1 MGKTTNKKLIIFMIM
16 IFCMFISFYSYRVN
30 ANQSNNIIQYDPDLI
45 KILEIQPGNKFYLGD
60 ARYDSTIGE
69 LSQQNVIATNGESKR
84 VAITHMPMTQFISMV
99 DELNGQYDVVV
110 LGRRI
115 DGLEQKYSGDTALGT
130 QYRDYTNPT
139 TQKKG
144 YLPQLWWGQTE
155 AHKNNVQND
164 ISVIDGAKMT
174 EYYAE
179 NDITD
184 KRAKEI
190 IKMIQNDQLVY
201 VDYDIYPSKKPNK
214 STDGVANASAYKE
227 INETKLYKTFDTDN
241 FDYPIWVSDSV
252 ENREYNTWKQKIKL
266 KSLSSYNNNSFLKEI
281 VDDYINNSSD
291 NKRPKIKQLKTPKS
305 DEKSSEKGEKKNRD
319 MDYTITMGQNGHFKL
334 KLYLDINGDGLFKE
348 NELSVTKEFDSD
360 SDNYEYS
367 FRYTLNN
374 DFVGYLDWKIE
385 VISYEDKNKEIK
397 TNLFGS
403 SQYKALNE
411 KKHIKVLQIKPNAD
425 YVKLEGNSAFE
436 NILND
441 NCVVNDYTIEV
452 NTKTI
457 KEVNEEMNKEKKDRK
472 WQINGDYDMVIIGFG
487 DGFGVYSDVYEDF
500 NDSAINELKEFIKTG
515 QSVMF
520 THDTMAPVFA
530 YESILDSN
538 NNKIIT
544 GSQNLTRNFRDYIGQ
559 SRYRDIYRSK
569 DINNIN
575 GKIDLTDGDG
585 KINDFDEI
593 DLVNNKIIPHD
604 DYPDSAAYSVGTTL
618 QNNRWESEITK
629 VSKINKAQINQ
640 YPFELNDE
648 INVLSTHTQW
658 FQLNLED
665 EDVVPWFNLKSNS
678 NKFDNLDSRNNYY
691 TYSKG
696 NITYCGTGHIYGSSD
711 FTNEEMKLFINT
723 IVKAERGANHA
734 PEIECSIPS
743 EYKEDNQLENN
754 VVAGSDYSFTVDAR
768 DFDGDPVE
776 LKIKIGNNDLTSDYV
791 DMSKLEETACFLRK
805 DDGDSELES
814 NVFHVQ
820 SDDNDRKALK
830 ITIPKNRLSVGQK
843 VVVEIN
849 GQDYRGAKVSK
860 KYIINPIELPKFDVS
875 VNLDT
880 DNLRKTV
887 NPSLLDKMD
896 DKTVK
901 VTPGDIVNVPYDVNM
916 REIEYG
922 EVRETSRKEVAIL
935 VDTSVSDGNLKTQF
949 KNGIVNELINT
960 NIILNNNA
968 TEDNGRFLM
977 IAYGGDEVKRVE
989 SSGGN
994 NYREKLQLS
1003 VYKLF
1008 DDINQGDMS
1017 NKEPQLANAINEAI
1031 NFFDESNWNDSS
1043 KDIII
1048 ISNRDINESSV
1059 NSIRGN
1065 IKDNYNVITLDISED
1080 AYDEGND
1087 NYTEQEHIELLNR
1100 HKNLRKVHSLL
1111 GGLDNNYF
1119 ISRTEKKGQTTH
1131 NDIANKIFAE
1141 IAKHIGYLKY
1151 PTFTLDNMY
1160 VNFNIGSDIDYIED
1174 SEDGFNKKNSNTE
1187 DYNYVVDLPKMKYV
1201 VKMDSEN
1208 KPVTSNG
1215 KLVYEPYF
1223 INDSF
1228 ETSEA
1233 NEYGFSFKISAKN
1246 VDKDKC
1252 CFSQPNEIL
1261 YDYLGY
1267 NTSIKKDV
1275 DKTPVLLLDNCM
1287 VDHGIYKRITG
1298 GKAEFDDSNNKY
1310 QVGSIVTCASNITQ
1324 MVNSKD
1330 LSIIIDPDLEFVKTP
1345 KIYKVDSEGKL
1356 KAVSNGDYFKVSDN
1370 QYSYSDFNG
1379 ATNNNVVVLYSV
1391 KLKSKQ
1397 GDSYVNISRAGNKEA
1412 RVSILKKTESEQLG
1426 DLPDLF

>member
-1 MGKTTNKKLIIFMIM
+1 MKIIKQDKKT
-16 IFCMFISFYSYRVN
+16 
-30 ANQSNNIIQYDPDLI
+30 LI
-45 KILEIQPGNKFYLGD
+45 KRISAIIAIMVIFSVIYIVPKEAKAENTVNYKDEIRILEIEPANDFLLRTNDENDLDRDVEKSITITD
-60 ARYDSTIGE
+60 PNDS
-69 LSQQNVIATNGESKR
+69 S
-84 VAITHMPMTQFISMV
+84 ITTEAAVSIKTVSMPQFISMV
-99 DELNGQYDVVV
+99 DEINGDYDVVV
-110 LGRRI
+110 IGRKNDNISTDKTTGDYLKYSDYTAPFQEGMKRTILPLGSWVDAVPSYTSI
-115 DGLEQKYSGDTALGT
+115 DGK
-130 QYRDYTNPT
+130 R
-139 TQKKG
+139 
-144 YLPQLWWGQTE
+144 
-155 AHKNNVQND
+155 
-164 ISVIDGAKMT
+164 MT
-174 EYYAE
+174 EYYSE
-179 NDITD
+179 NDITN
-184 KRAKEI
+184 KNAKKI
-190 IKMIQNDQLVY
+190 LDMIDSGQLVY
-201 VDYDIYPSKKPNK
+201 LDNNIVNDNNIKDTKIYKNFANKQGENFKKFNCTEEDTNK
-214 STDGVANASAYKE
+214 IKE
-227 INETKLYKTFDTDN
+227 INLEKIVQ
-241 FDYPIWVSDSV
+241 DYLNLDSV
-252 ENREYNTWKQKIKL
+252 Y
-266 KSLSSYNNNSFLKEI
+266 
-281 VDDYINNSSD
+281 
-291 NKRPKIKQLKTPKS
+291 KRPKIKSLTKPNDDKNQDNASYDNRRMNFNVTVDSLQEEELKL
-305 DEKSSEKGEKKNRD
+305 D
-319 MDYTITMGQNGHFKL
+319 
-334 KLYLDINGDGLFKE
+334 LYLDMNGDGIFKDTE
-348 NELSVTKEFDSD
+348 IAKQLTVKAVQGINSYSL
-360 SDNYEYS
+360 NY
-367 FRYTLNN
+367 RLNN
-374 DFVGYLDWKIE
+374 DFIGYLDWKIE
-385 VISYEDKNKEIK
+385 VIRPNGIKYNVKNSNVYKR
-397 TNLFGS
+397 LGS
-403 SQYKALNE
+403 QRE
-411 KKHIKVLQIKPNAD
+411 IKVLQICP
-425 YVKLEGNSAFE
+425 
-436 NILND
+436 D
-441 NCVVNDYTIEV
+441 N
-452 NTKTI
+452 
-457 KEVNEEMNKEKKDRK
+457 
-472 WQINGDYDMVIIGFG
+472 
-487 DGFGVYSDVYEDF
+487 
-500 NDSAINELKEFIKTG
+500 AINDGKFNLTKNTEFIKKLKEVDDYNIVVETKKVSVFNEEASQRASSSGDEELNGKYNMIILGFADSYGGYQINEDACNELERFIETG

-520 THDTMAPVFA
+520 THDT
-530 YESILDSN
+530 
-538 NNKIIT
+538 IT
-544 GSQNLTRNFRDYIGQ
+544 PALSDDTITIADGNEINLAANSTGPRLLTKMMRDYVGQ
-559 SRYRDIYRSK
+559 SRYEDPYRKKDDGTIDESDIYKEYVQGSGSAVELTDKNIPHDIFEETFDNKKVYTLGATQDGYIRDVQRQNNRTKFTVGWDFVSNVK
-569 DINNIN
+569 DIN
-575 GKIDLTDGDG
+575 
-585 KINDFDEI
+585 
-593 DLVNNKIIPHD
+593 
-604 DYPDSAAYSVGTTL
+604 S
-618 QNNRWESEITK
+618 
-629 VSKINKAQINQ
+629 AQISN
-640 YPFELNDE
+640 YPFELSNS
-648 INVLSTHTQW
+648 IPVAQTHTQW
-658 FQLNLED
+658 YQLNLED
-665 EDVVPWFNLKSNS
+665 PDVVPWFNLTGGNF
-678 NKFDNLDSRNNYY
+678 NNNDSRNYYY

-696 NITYCGTGHIYGSSD
+696 NITYSGTGHSNG
-711 FTNEEMKLFINT
+711 FTNEELELFVNT

-860 KYIINPIELPKFDVS
+860 KYILKPIELPDFDIS
-875 VNLDT
+875 VNLDCE
-880 DNLRKTV
+880 NLQKLS
-887 NPSLLDKMD
+887 NPSQLDKID
-896 DKTVK
+896 DNSIK
-901 VTPGDIVNVPYDVNM
+901 VTPGDVVNVPYNVNAK
-916 REIEYG
+916 EIKYG
-922 EVRETSRKEVAIL
+922 DEKQAEQKELVIL
-935 VDTSVSDGNLKTQF
+935 VDSSLQNSPYDTYMR
-949 KNGIVNELINT
+949 NGIVNEILGRGDSSKSVLFNSNST
-960 NIILNNNA
+960 NSGRMAIFSYDD
-968 TEDNGRFLM
+968 TEVNKIETR
-977 IAYGGDEVKRVE
+977 K
-989 SSGGN
+989 GN
-994 NYREKLQLS
+994 NFFEKLVKTVDATFIEQS
-1003 VYKLF
+1003 DENTIITQVSKVYNSDGLG
-1008 DDINQGDMS
+1008 I
-1017 NKEPQLANAINEAI
+1017 AIEKAI
-1031 NFFDESNWNDSS
+1031 DFFDEEKWTNSS
-1043 KDIII
+1043 KDILI
-1048 ISNRDINESSV
+1048 ISNKDTKESEV
-1059 NSIRGN
+1059 QR
-1065 IKDNYNVITLDISED
+1065 IKEKVKENYNILTLDVSED
-1080 AYDEGND
+1080 YYDDEEDRSIDWD
-1087 NYTEQEHIELLNR
+1087 NKEHIEKLNR
-1100 HKNLRKVHSLL
+1100 HSNLRKVHSAL
-1111 GGLDNNYF
+1111 GGISKNYF
-1119 ISRTEKKGQTTH
+1119 ISRRGNRNSQTY
-1131 NDIANKIFAE
+1131 NDLDGDKDNNIFKDIALS
-1141 IAKHIGYLKY
+1141 IGQLNY

>member
-1 MGKTTNKKLIIFMIM
+1 MKIIKQDKKT
-16 IFCMFISFYSYRVN
+16 
-30 ANQSNNIIQYDPDLI
+30 LI
-45 KILEIQPGNKFYLGD
+45 KRISAIIAIMVIFSVIYIVPKEAKAENTVNYKDEIRILEIEPANDFLLRTNDENDLDRDVEKSITITD
-60 ARYDSTIGE
+60 PNDS
-69 LSQQNVIATNGESKR
+69 S
-84 VAITHMPMTQFISMV
+84 ITTEAAVSIKTVSMPQFISMV
-99 DELNGQYDVVV
+99 DEINGDYDVVV
-110 LGRRI
+110 IGRKNDNISTDKTTGDYLKYSDYTAPFQEGMKRTILPLGSWVDAVPSYTSI
-115 DGLEQKYSGDTALGT
+115 DGK
-130 QYRDYTNPT
+130 R
-139 TQKKG
+139 
-144 YLPQLWWGQTE
+144 
-155 AHKNNVQND
+155 
-164 ISVIDGAKMT
+164 MT
-174 EYYAE
+174 EYYSE
-179 NDITD
+179 NDITN
-184 KRAKEI
+184 KNAKKI
-190 IKMIQNDQLVY
+190 LDMIDSGQLVY
-201 VDYDIYPSKKPNK
+201 LDNNIVNDNNIKDTKIYKNFANKQGENFKKFNCTEEDTNK
-214 STDGVANASAYKE
+214 IKE
-227 INETKLYKTFDTDN
+227 INLEKIVQ
-241 FDYPIWVSDSV
+241 DYLNLDSV
-252 ENREYNTWKQKIKL
+252 Y
-266 KSLSSYNNNSFLKEI
+266 
-281 VDDYINNSSD
+281 
-291 NKRPKIKQLKTPKS
+291 KRPKIKSLTKPNDDKNQDNASYDNRRMNFNVTVDSLQEEELKL
-305 DEKSSEKGEKKNRD
+305 D
-319 MDYTITMGQNGHFKL
+319 
-334 KLYLDINGDGLFKE
+334 LYLDMNGDGIFKDTE
-348 NELSVTKEFDSD
+348 IAKQLTVKAVQGINSYSL
-360 SDNYEYS
+360 NY
-367 FRYTLNN
+367 RLNN
-374 DFVGYLDWKIE
+374 DFIGYLDWKIE
-385 VISYEDKNKEIK
+385 VIRPNGIKYNVKNSNVYKR
-397 TNLFGS
+397 LGS
-403 SQYKALNE
+403 QRE
-411 KKHIKVLQIKPNAD
+411 IKVLQICP
-425 YVKLEGNSAFE
+425 
-436 NILND
+436 D
-441 NCVVNDYTIEV
+441 N
-452 NTKTI
+452 
-457 KEVNEEMNKEKKDRK
+457 
-472 WQINGDYDMVIIGFG
+472 
-487 DGFGVYSDVYEDF
+487 
-500 NDSAINELKEFIKTG
+500 AINDGKFNLTKNTEFIKKLKEVDDYNIVVETKKVSVFNEEASQRASSSGDEELNGKYNMIILGFADSYGGYQINEDACNELERFIETG

-520 THDTMAPVFA
+520 THDTITPALSDETITTV
-530 YESILDSN
+530 DG
-538 NNKIIT
+538 NKIDLSSYT
-544 GSQNLTRNFRDYIGQ
+544 SGPRLLTKRMRDYVGQ
-559 SRYRDIYRSK
+559 SRYEDPYRKKDDGTIDESDIYKEYVQGSGSAVELTDKNIPHDIFEETFDNKKVYTLGATQDGYIRDVQRQNNRTKFTVGWDFVSNVK
-569 DINNIN
+569 DIN
-575 GKIDLTDGDG
+575 
-585 KINDFDEI
+585 
-593 DLVNNKIIPHD
+593 
-604 DYPDSAAYSVGTTL
+604 S
-618 QNNRWESEITK
+618 
-629 VSKINKAQINQ
+629 AQISN
-640 YPFELNDE
+640 YPFELSNS
-648 INVLSTHTQW
+648 IPVAQTHTQW
-658 FQLNLED
+658 YQLNLED
-665 EDVVPWFNLKSNS
+665 PDVVPWFNLTGGNF
-678 NKFDNLDSRNNYY
+678 NNNDSRNYYY

-696 NITYCGTGHIYGSSD
+696 NITYSGTGHSNG
-711 FTNEEMKLFINT
+711 FTNEELELFVNT

-776 LKIKIGNNDLTSDYV
+776 LKIKIDNNDLTSDYV
-791 DMSKLEETACFLRK
+791 DMTKLEETACFLRK

-901 VTPGDIVNVPYDVNM
+901 VTLGDIVNVPYDVNM

-1151 PTFTLDNMY
+1151 PTFTINNMF
-1160 VNFNIGSDIDYIED
+1160 VNFNFGSDITYIED
-1174 SEDGFNKKNSNTE
+1174 SSDGFNKKNDNEE
-1187 DYNYVVDLPKMKYV
+1187 DYNYIVNLPKIKYV
-1201 VKMDSEN
+1201 TKMDGSN
-1208 KPVTSNG
+1208 KPVTNNG
-1215 KLVYEPYF
+1215 KLVYEPSF
-1223 INDSF
+1223 VNDNFVTGGFDKYRF
-1228 ETSEA
+1228 E
-1233 NEYGFSFKISAKN
+1233 FKISAKN
-1246 VDKDKC
+1246 YDKDYC
-1252 CFSQPNEIL
+1252 YFASPNEL
-1261 YDYLGY
+1261 SYEYLGY
-1267 NTSIKKDV
+1267 NTFIKKDV
-1275 DKTPVLLLDNCM
+1275 DKTPVLAINNHQI
-1287 VDHGIYKRITG
+1287 DHGIYKKITG
-1298 GKAEFDDSNNKY
+1298 GKAEFEDSVNKY
-1310 QVGSIVTCASNITQ
+1310 PIGSVVTCASNITQ

-1345 KIYKVDSEGKL
+1345 KIYKVDSEGEL
-1356 KAVSNGDYFKVSDN
+1356 QPVANGDYSRVSDN
-1370 QYSYSDFNG
+1370 QYSYYGFDG
-1379 ATNNNVVVLYSV
+1379 AVNNNIIVLYSV

-1397 GDSYVNISRAGNKEA
+1397 GDSYVNISKAGNKEA

>member
-1 MGKTTNKKLIIFMIM
+1 MKIIKQDKKT
-16 IFCMFISFYSYRVN
+16 
-30 ANQSNNIIQYDPDLI
+30 LI
-45 KILEIQPGNKFYLGD
+45 KRISAIIAIMVIFSVIYIVPKEAKAENTVNYKDEIRILEIEPANDFLLRTNDENDLDRDVEKSITITD
-60 ARYDSTIGE
+60 PNDS
-69 LSQQNVIATNGESKR
+69 S
-84 VAITHMPMTQFISMV
+84 ITTEAAVSIKTVSMPQFISMV
-99 DELNGQYDVVV
+99 DEINGDYDVVV
-110 LGRRI
+110 IGRKNDNISTDKTTGDYLKYSDYTAPFQEGMKRTILPLGSWVDAVPSYTSI
-115 DGLEQKYSGDTALGT
+115 DGK
-130 QYRDYTNPT
+130 R
-139 TQKKG
+139 
-144 YLPQLWWGQTE
+144 
-155 AHKNNVQND
+155 
-164 ISVIDGAKMT
+164 MT
-174 EYYAE
+174 EYYSE
-179 NDITD
+179 NDITN
-184 KRAKEI
+184 KNAKKI
-190 IKMIQNDQLVY
+190 LDMIDSGQLVY
-201 VDYDIYPSKKPNK
+201 LDNNIVNDNNIKDTKIYKNFANKQGENFKKFNCTEEDTNK
-214 STDGVANASAYKE
+214 IKE
-227 INETKLYKTFDTDN
+227 INLEKIVQ
-241 FDYPIWVSDSV
+241 DYLNLDSV
-252 ENREYNTWKQKIKL
+252 Y
-266 KSLSSYNNNSFLKEI
+266 
-281 VDDYINNSSD
+281 
-291 NKRPKIKQLKTPKS
+291 KRPKIKSLTKPNDDKNQDNASYDNRRMNFNVTVDSLQEEELKL
-305 DEKSSEKGEKKNRD
+305 D
-319 MDYTITMGQNGHFKL
+319 
-334 KLYLDINGDGLFKE
+334 LYLDMNGDGIFKDTE
-348 NELSVTKEFDSD
+348 IAKQLTVKAVQGINSYSL
-360 SDNYEYS
+360 NY
-367 FRYTLNN
+367 RLNN
-374 DFVGYLDWKIE
+374 DFIGYLDWKIE
-385 VISYEDKNKEIK
+385 VIRPNGIKYNVKNSNVYKR
-397 TNLFGS
+397 LGS
-403 SQYKALNE
+403 QRE
-411 KKHIKVLQIKPNAD
+411 IKVLQICPDN
-425 YVKLEGNSAFE
+425 V
-436 NILND
+436 IND
-441 NCVVNDYTIEV
+441 GKFNLTK
-452 NTKTI
+452 NT
-457 KEVNEEMNKEKKDRK
+457 
-472 WQINGDYDMVIIGFG
+472 
-487 DGFGVYSDVYEDF
+487 
-500 NDSAINELKEFIKTG
+500 EFIKKLKEVDDYNIVVETKKVSVFNKEASQRASSSGDEELNGKYNMIILGFADSYGGYQINEDACNELERFIETG

-520 THDTMAPVFA
+520 THDTITPALSDETITTV
-530 YESILDSN
+530 DG
-538 NNKIIT
+538 NKIDLSSYT
-544 GSQNLTRNFRDYIGQ
+544 SGPRLLTKRMRDYVGQ
-559 SRYRDIYRSK
+559 SRYEDPYRKKDDGTIDESDIYKEYVQGSGSAVELTDKNIPHDIFEETFDNKKVYTLGATQDGYIRDVQRQNNRTKFTVGWDFVSNVK
-569 DINNIN
+569 DIN
-575 GKIDLTDGDG
+575 
-585 KINDFDEI
+585 
-593 DLVNNKIIPHD
+593 
-604 DYPDSAAYSVGTTL
+604 S
-618 QNNRWESEITK
+618 
-629 VSKINKAQINQ
+629 AQISN
-640 YPFELNDE
+640 YPFELSNS
-648 INVLSTHTQW
+648 IPVAQTHTQW
-658 FQLNLED
+658 YQLNLED
-665 EDVVPWFNLKSNS
+665 PDVVPWFNLTGGNF
-678 NKFDNLDSRNNYY
+678 NNNDSRNYYY

-696 NITYCGTGHIYGSSD
+696 NITYSGTGHSNG
-711 FTNEEMKLFINT
+711 FTNEELELFVNT

-776 LKIKIGNNDLTSDYV
+776 LKIKIDNNDLTSDYV
-791 DMSKLEETACFLRK
+791 DMTKLEETACFLRK

-830 ITIPKNRLSVGQK
+830 ITIPKNRLSVGQE

-901 VTPGDIVNVPYDVNM
+901 VALGDIVNVPYDVNM

-1151 PTFTLDNMY
+1151 PTFTINNMF
-1160 VNFNIGSDIDYIED
+1160 VNFNFGSDITYIED
-1174 SEDGFNKKNSNTE
+1174 SSDGFNKKNDNEE
-1187 DYNYVVDLPKMKYV
+1187 DYNYIVNLPKIKYV
-1201 VKMDSEN
+1201 TKMDGSN
-1208 KPVTSNG
+1208 KPVTNNG
-1215 KLVYEPYF
+1215 KLVYEPSF
-1223 INDSF
+1223 VNDNFVTGGFDKYRF
-1228 ETSEA
+1228 E
-1233 NEYGFSFKISAKN
+1233 FKISAKN
-1246 VDKDKC
+1246 YDKDYC
-1252 CFSQPNEIL
+1252 YFASPNEL
-1261 YDYLGY
+1261 SYEYLGY
-1267 NTSIKKDV
+1267 NTFIKKDV
-1275 DKTPVLLLDNCM
+1275 DKTPVLAINNHQI
-1287 VDHGIYKRITG
+1287 DHGIYKKITG
-1298 GKAEFDDSNNKY
+1298 GKAEFEDSVNKY
-1310 QVGSIVTCASNITQ
+1310 PIGSVVTCASNITQ

-1345 KIYKVDSEGKL
+1345 KIYKVDSEGEL
-1356 KAVSNGDYFKVSDN
+1356 QPVANGDYSRVSDN
-1370 QYSYSDFNG
+1370 QYSYYGFDG
-1379 ATNNNVVVLYSV
+1379 AVNNNIIVLYSV

-1397 GDSYVNISRAGNKEA
+1397 GDSYVNISKAGNKEA

>member
-30 ANQSNNIIQYDPDLI
+30 ANQSNNIIQYNPDVI
-45 KILEIQPGNKFYLGD
+45 KILEIQPGNKFYLGN
-60 ARYDSTIGE
+60 ATYDSTIGE
-69 LSQQNVIATNGESKR
+69 LPEQNVTATNGESKR

-604 DYPDSAAYSVGTTL
+604 DYPDSAAYSVGTAL

-723 IVKAERGANHA
+723 IVKAERGSNHKPDIICSMNPLNKGENHA
-734 PEIECSIPS
+734 
-743 EYKEDNQLENN
+743 EYNKDYYFS
-754 VVAGSDYSFTVDAR
+754 VDSSDYDYDMVKIHITI
-768 DFDGDPVE
+768 DGQE
-776 LKIKIGNNDLTSDYV
+776 I
-791 DMSKLEETACFLRK
+791 
-805 DDGDSELES
+805 
-814 NVFHVQ
+814 
-820 SDDNDRKALK
+820 SDDNIISDIEIRNEEGKKNFDINTLDSYRKSIKFRIPAEKLRESFNNKSNISIKIDAVDIKGAKSEEKEYNLVPIETSSSIIEAKLESSTPNPTESKNNITVKYK
-830 ITIPKNRLSVGQK
+830 ITPNDYYYYKNNEDK
-843 VVVEIN
+843 
-849 GQDYRGAKVSK
+849 
-860 KYIINPIELPKFDVS
+860 PIDE
-875 VNLDT
+875 
-880 DNLRKTV
+880 
-887 NPSLLDKMD
+887 
-896 DKTVK
+896 
-901 VTPGDIVNVPYDVNM
+901 
-916 REIEYG
+916 
-922 EVRETSRKEVAIL
+922 AIL
-935 VDTSVSDGNLKTQF
+935 LVDLSAKMNGNQRFSQLQ
-949 KNGIVNELINT
+949 NGIT
-960 NIILNNNA
+960 SILNNTTLQN
-968 TEDNGRFLM
+968 TTKFGVVGFNKDVYVGCRSNMKDEKSSTLIKVDSDLNNSIIRPLYSIKDSNERDGYRLFFQQSILSDVMNSSTDNERNFKQGLKVADK
-977 IAYGGDEVKRVE
+977 ILTKYGDVE
-989 SSGGN
+989 KQKAIVIVSSGN
-994 NYREKLQLS
+994 LS
-1003 VYKLF
+1003 YDNDIEIQKIIKKGYKVIILDISA
-1008 DDINQGDMS
+1008 DDDSNLLNAYKNLGGYVSING
-1017 NKEPQLANAINEAI
+1017 EPQDYFLGTFN
-1031 NFFDESNWNDSS
+1031 DESNYN
-1043 KDIII
+1043 
-1048 ISNRDINESSV
+1048 SV
-1059 NSIRGN
+1059 NNDMQKVAESLLHGIKYKNMLSNARLKFNLGN
-1065 IKDNYNVITLDISED
+1065 NFSMVSDKT
-1080 AYDEGND
+1080 DEGND
-1087 NYTEQEHIELLNR
+1087 IN
-1100 HKNLRKVHSLL
+1100 
-1111 GGLDNNYF
+1111 
-1119 ISRTEKKGQTTH
+1119 
-1131 NDIANKIFAE
+1131 
-1141 IAKHIGYLKY
+1141 
-1151 PTFTLDNMY
+1151 
-1160 VNFNIGSDIDYIED
+1160 
-1174 SEDGFNKKNSNTE
+1174 NSNNNIYNIDISDKIIYTPNYE
-1187 DYNYVVDLPKMKYV
+1187 DKNDYGQVRYSAQPFYVTFKIKATKD
-1201 VKMDSEN
+1201 
-1208 KPVTSNG
+1208 NG
-1215 KLVYEPYF
+1215 
-1223 INDSF
+1223 N
-1228 ETSEA
+1228 
-1233 NEYGFSFKISAKN
+1233 NYGFSNLTFTNQEVEDMKLL
-1246 VDKDKC
+1246 
-1252 CFSQPNEIL
+1252 E
-1261 YDYLGY
+1261 LGTDQATNNQVIY
-1267 NTSIKKDV
+1267 SEFDEEKAVNIF
-1275 DKTPVLLLDNCM
+1275 TPVIKIKSSITKLKHGLYQSITNEADN
-1287 VDHGIYKRITG
+1287 
-1298 GKAEFDDSNNKY
+1298 
-1310 QVGSIVTCASNITQ
+1310 
-1324 MVNSKD
+1324 
-1330 LSIIIDPDLEFVKTP
+1330 IIDEAEHSFAKGIQVMLGAYIE
-1345 KIYKVDSEGKL
+1345 
-1356 KAVSNGDYFKVSDN
+1356 
-1370 QYSYSDFNG
+1370 G
-1379 ATNNNVVVLYSV
+1379 ATNGNNVELTVDGDNAGSVQPIVYSV
-1391 KLKSKQ
+1391 NNTNEKRKIGELYFNNDTKKYTGIINGLEEDCNRILILYEEVLPETSGEFTNIISVDEFSRPYKIKVNT
-1397 GDSYVNISRAGNKEA
+1397 DSPE
-1412 RVSILKKTESEQLG
+1412 LL
-1426 DLPDLF
+1426 DLF

>member
-1 MGKTTNKKLIIFMIM
+1 MKIIKQDKKT
-16 IFCMFISFYSYRVN
+16 
-30 ANQSNNIIQYDPDLI
+30 LI
-45 KILEIQPGNKFYLGD
+45 KRISAIIAIMVIFSVIYIVPKEAKAENTVNYKDEIRILEIEPANDFLLRTNDENDLDRDVEKSITITD
-60 ARYDSTIGE
+60 PNDS
-69 LSQQNVIATNGESKR
+69 S
-84 VAITHMPMTQFISMV
+84 ITTEAAVSIKTVSMPQFISMV
-99 DELNGQYDVVV
+99 DEINGDYDVVV
-110 LGRRI
+110 IGRKNDNISTDKTTGDYLKYSDYTAPFQEGMKRTILPLGSWVDAVPSYTSI
-115 DGLEQKYSGDTALGT
+115 DGK
-130 QYRDYTNPT
+130 R
-139 TQKKG
+139 
-144 YLPQLWWGQTE
+144 
-155 AHKNNVQND
+155 
-164 ISVIDGAKMT
+164 MT
-174 EYYAE
+174 EYYSE
-179 NDITD
+179 NDITN
-184 KRAKEI
+184 KNAKKI
-190 IKMIQNDQLVY
+190 LDMIDSGQLVY
-201 VDYDIYPSKKPNK
+201 LDNNIVNDNNIKDTKIYKNFANKQGENFKKFNCTEEDTNK
-214 STDGVANASAYKE
+214 IKE
-227 INETKLYKTFDTDN
+227 INLEKIVQ
-241 FDYPIWVSDSV
+241 DYLNLDSV
-252 ENREYNTWKQKIKL
+252 Y
-266 KSLSSYNNNSFLKEI
+266 
-281 VDDYINNSSD
+281 
-291 NKRPKIKQLKTPKS
+291 KRPKIKSLTKPNDDKNQDNASYDNRRMNFNVTVDSLQEEELKL
-305 DEKSSEKGEKKNRD
+305 D
-319 MDYTITMGQNGHFKL
+319 
-334 KLYLDINGDGLFKE
+334 LYLDMNGDGIFKDTE
-348 NELSVTKEFDSD
+348 IAKQLTVKAVQGINSYSL
-360 SDNYEYS
+360 NY
-367 FRYTLNN
+367 RLNN
-374 DFVGYLDWKIE
+374 DFIGYLDWKIE
-385 VISYEDKNKEIK
+385 VIRPNGIKYNVKNSNVYKR
-397 TNLFGS
+397 LGS
-403 SQYKALNE
+403 QRE
-411 KKHIKVLQIKPNAD
+411 IKVLQICP
-425 YVKLEGNSAFE
+425 
-436 NILND
+436 D
-441 NCVVNDYTIEV
+441 N
-452 NTKTI
+452 
-457 KEVNEEMNKEKKDRK
+457 
-472 WQINGDYDMVIIGFG
+472 
-487 DGFGVYSDVYEDF
+487 
-500 NDSAINELKEFIKTG
+500 AINDGKFNLTKNTEFIKKLKEVDDYNIVVETKKVSVFNEEASQRASSSGDEELNGKYNMIILGFADSYGGYQINEDACNELERFIETG

-520 THDTMAPVFA
+520 THDT
-530 YESILDSN
+530 
-538 NNKIIT
+538 IT
-544 GSQNLTRNFRDYIGQ
+544 PALSDDTITIADGNEINLAANSTGPRLLTKMMRDYVGQ
-559 SRYRDIYRSK
+559 SRYPDPYRIKDDDSFDESDIYK
-569 DINNIN
+569 EYVQ
-575 GKIDLTDGDG
+575 
-585 KINDFDEI
+585 EI
-593 DLVNNKIIPHD
+593 GSTVELKNKNIPHD
-604 DYPDSAAYSVGTTL
+604 TFNEMYNNEKVYTLGTS
-618 QNNRWESEITK
+618 QDGYIKKMVYKAPIGWDFVNNIKS
-629 VSKINKAQINQ
+629 INSAQINN
-640 YPFELNDE
+640 YPFELSNS
-648 INVLSTHTQW
+648 IPVAQTHTQW
-658 FQLNLED
+658 YQLNLED
-665 EDVVPWFNLKSNS
+665 PDVVPWFNLTGGNF
-678 NKFDNLDSRNNYY
+678 NNNDSRNYYY

-696 NITYCGTGHIYGSSD
+696 NITYSGTGHSNG
-711 FTNEEMKLFINT
+711 FTDAELELFVNT

-791 DMSKLEETACFLRK
+791 DMTKLEETACFLRK

-830 ITIPKNRLSVGQK
+830 ITIPKNRLSVGQE

-1151 PTFTLDNMY
+1151 PTFTINNMF
-1160 VNFNIGSDIDYIED
+1160 VNFNFGSDITYIED
-1174 SEDGFNKKNSNTE
+1174 SSDGFNKKNDNEE
-1187 DYNYVVDLPKMKYV
+1187 DYNYIVNLPKIKYV
-1201 VKMDSEN
+1201 TKMDGSN
-1208 KPVTSNG
+1208 KPVTNNG
-1215 KLVYEPYF
+1215 KLVYEPSF
-1223 INDSF
+1223 VNDNFVTGGFDKYRF
-1228 ETSEA
+1228 E
-1233 NEYGFSFKISAKN
+1233 FKISAKN
-1246 VDKDKC
+1246 YDKDYC
-1252 CFSQPNEIL
+1252 YFASPNEL
-1261 YDYLGY
+1261 SYEYLGY
-1267 NTSIKKDV
+1267 NTFIKKDV
-1275 DKTPVLLLDNCM
+1275 DKTPVLAINNHQI
-1287 VDHGIYKRITG
+1287 DHGIYKKITG
-1298 GKAEFDDSNNKY
+1298 GKAEFEDSVNKY
-1310 QVGSIVTCASNITQ
+1310 PIGSVVTCASNITQ

-1345 KIYKVDSEGKL
+1345 KIYKVDSEGEL
-1356 KAVSNGDYFKVSDN
+1356 QPVANGDYSRVSDN
-1370 QYSYSDFNG
+1370 QYSYYGFDG
-1379 ATNNNVVVLYSV
+1379 AVNNNIIVLYSV

-1397 GDSYVNISRAGNKEA
+1397 GDSYVNISKAGNKEA

>member
-1 MGKTTNKKLIIFMIM
+1 MKIIKQDKKT
-16 IFCMFISFYSYRVN
+16 
-30 ANQSNNIIQYDPDLI
+30 LI
-45 KILEIQPGNKFYLGD
+45 KRISAIIAIMVIFSVIYIVPKEAKAENTVNYKDEIRILEIEPANDFLLRTNDENDLDRDVEKSITITD
-60 ARYDSTIGE
+60 PNDS
-69 LSQQNVIATNGESKR
+69 S
-84 VAITHMPMTQFISMV
+84 ITTEAAVSIKTVSMPQFISMV
-99 DELNGQYDVVV
+99 DEINGDYDVVV
-110 LGRRI
+110 IGRKNDNISTDKTTGDYLKYSDYTAPFQEGMKRTILPLGSWVDAVPSYTSI
-115 DGLEQKYSGDTALGT
+115 DGK
-130 QYRDYTNPT
+130 R
-139 TQKKG
+139 
-144 YLPQLWWGQTE
+144 
-155 AHKNNVQND
+155 
-164 ISVIDGAKMT
+164 MT
-174 EYYAE
+174 EYYSE
-179 NDITD
+179 NDITN
-184 KRAKEI
+184 KNAKKI
-190 IKMIQNDQLVY
+190 LDMIDSGQLVY
-201 VDYDIYPSKKPNK
+201 LDNNIVNDNNIKDTKIYKNFANKQGENFKKFNCTEEDTNK
-214 STDGVANASAYKE
+214 IKE
-227 INETKLYKTFDTDN
+227 INLEKIVQ
-241 FDYPIWVSDSV
+241 DYLNLDSV
-252 ENREYNTWKQKIKL
+252 Y
-266 KSLSSYNNNSFLKEI
+266 
-281 VDDYINNSSD
+281 
-291 NKRPKIKQLKTPKS
+291 KRPKIKSLTKPNDDKNQDNASYDNRRMNFNVTVDSLQEEELKL
-305 DEKSSEKGEKKNRD
+305 D
-319 MDYTITMGQNGHFKL
+319 
-334 KLYLDINGDGLFKE
+334 LYLDMNGDGIFKDTE
-348 NELSVTKEFDSD
+348 IAKQLTVKAVQGINSYSL
-360 SDNYEYS
+360 NY
-367 FRYTLNN
+367 RLNN
-374 DFVGYLDWKIE
+374 DFIGYLDWKIE
-385 VISYEDKNKEIK
+385 VIRPNGIKYNVKNSNVYKR
-397 TNLFGS
+397 LGS
-403 SQYKALNE
+403 QRE
-411 KKHIKVLQIKPNAD
+411 IKVLQICPDN
-425 YVKLEGNSAFE
+425 V
-436 NILND
+436 IND
-441 NCVVNDYTIEV
+441 GKFNLTK
-452 NTKTI
+452 NT
-457 KEVNEEMNKEKKDRK
+457 
-472 WQINGDYDMVIIGFG
+472 
-487 DGFGVYSDVYEDF
+487 
-500 NDSAINELKEFIKTG
+500 EFIKKLKEVDDYNIVVETKKVSVFNKEASQRASSSGDEELNGKYNMIILGFADSYGGYQINEDACNELERFIETG

-520 THDTMAPVFA
+520 THDTITPALSDETITTV
-530 YESILDSN
+530 DG
-538 NNKIIT
+538 NKIDLSSYT
-544 GSQNLTRNFRDYIGQ
+544 SGPRLLTKRMRDYVGQ
-559 SRYRDIYRSK
+559 SRYEDPYRKKDDGTIDESDIYKEYVQGSGSAVELTDKNIPHDIFEETFDNKKVYTLGATQDGYIRDVQRQNNRTKFTVGWDFVSNVK
-569 DINNIN
+569 DIN
-575 GKIDLTDGDG
+575 
-585 KINDFDEI
+585 
-593 DLVNNKIIPHD
+593 
-604 DYPDSAAYSVGTTL
+604 S
-618 QNNRWESEITK
+618 
-629 VSKINKAQINQ
+629 AQISN
-640 YPFELNDE
+640 YPFELSNS
-648 INVLSTHTQW
+648 IPVAQTHTQW
-658 FQLNLED
+658 YQLNLED
-665 EDVVPWFNLKSNS
+665 PDVVPWFNLTGGNF
-678 NKFDNLDSRNNYY
+678 NNNDSRNYYY

-696 NITYCGTGHIYGSSD
+696 NITYSGTGHSNG
-711 FTNEEMKLFINT
+711 FTNEELELFVNT

-776 LKIKIGNNDLTSDYV
+776 LKIKIDNNDLTSDYV
-791 DMSKLEETACFLRK
+791 DMTKLEETACFLRK

-830 ITIPKNRLSVGQK
+830 ITIPKNRLSVGQE

-901 VTPGDIVNVPYDVNM
+901 VALGDIVNVPYDVNM

-1151 PTFTLDNMY
+1151 PTFTINNMF
-1160 VNFNIGSDIDYIED
+1160 VNFNFGSDITYIED
-1174 SEDGFNKKNSNTE
+1174 SSDGFNKKNDNEE
-1187 DYNYVVDLPKMKYV
+1187 DYNYIVNLPKIKYV
-1201 VKMDSEN
+1201 TKMDGSN
-1208 KPVTSNG
+1208 KPVTNNG
-1215 KLVYEPYF
+1215 KLVYEPSF
-1223 INDSF
+1223 VNDNFVTGGFDKYRF
-1228 ETSEA
+1228 E
-1233 NEYGFSFKISAKN
+1233 FKISAKN
-1246 VDKDKC
+1246 YDKDYC
-1252 CFSQPNEIL
+1252 YFASPNEL
-1261 YDYLGY
+1261 SYEYLGY
-1267 NTSIKKDV
+1267 NTFIKKDV
-1275 DKTPVLLLDNCM
+1275 DKTPVLAINNHQI
-1287 VDHGIYKRITG
+1287 DHGIYKKITG
-1298 GKAEFDDSNNKY
+1298 GKAEFEDSVNKY
-1310 QVGSIVTCASNITQ
+1310 PIGSVVTCASNITQ

-1345 KIYKVDSEGKL
+1345 KIYKVDSEGEL
-1356 KAVSNGDYFKVSDN
+1356 QPVANGDYSRVSDN
-1370 QYSYSDFNG
+1370 QCSYYGFDG
-1379 ATNNNVVVLYSV
+1379 AVNNNIIVLYSV

-1397 GDSYVNISRAGNKEA
+1397 GDSYVNISKAGNKEA